1 MVHTPL
7 LGARSERIG
16 EEEMHSI
23 DPEDT
28 AHTPLLAPDVKYVQ
42 LADRFL

>member
-1 MVHTPL
+1 MHTPL

-16 EEEMHSI
+16 EDEMHTL
-23 DPEDT
+23 DHEDT

-42 LADRFL
+42 LADTFF

>member
-7 LGARSERIG
+7 LGARSERFG
-16 EEEMHSI
+16 EDEMHTP

-28 AHTPLLAPDVKYVQ
+28 AHTPLLGPDVKYVH
-42 LADRFL
+42 

>member
-16 EEEMHSI
+16 EDKMHTL

-28 AHTPLLAPDVKYVQ
+28 AHTPLLAPDVKDVQ